1 MRRDQEVS
9 HLKYIEKVL
18 DAGEHHVSKAA
29 AIILCLLALSCG
41 VFVLWG
47 LGRLITGN
55 NRRRYVLVGTTTFAV
70 LVVIFTLGSVA
81 LWRL

>member
-1 MRRDQEVS
+1 MP
-9 HLKYIEKVL
+9 
-18 DAGEHHVSKAA
+18 KAA

-41 VFVLWG
+41 VFVLGG
-47 LGRLITGN
+47 LGLLITGN

-70 LVVIFTLGSVA
+70 LVVILTLGSFA